1 LVLRLQRP
9 AAVVAARFGFAERP
23 QAARSSASQA
33 RGWWAVSAAS
43 AQQEPALLPAG
54 PVVWGVAA
62 AVKAAALR
70 AGGAAAEAVPLQAVR
85 PGAVVLRQAAGRVE
99 AAVRA
104 AERLPVPSGAA
115 AAVHPLAAPLVFR
128 RDRFRPAR

>member
-1 LVLRLQRP
+1 LALRLQRP
-9 AAVVAARFGFAERP
+9 AAVVAARFGFAVWP
-23 QAARSSASQA
+23 QAARSFACRA
-33 RGWWAVSAAS
+33 RGWSAVSAAS

-62 AVKAAALR
+62 AVEVAALR
-70 AGGAAAEAVPLQAVR
+70 AGAAVEAVPLPAVP
-85 PGAVVLRQAAGRVE
+85 PGAEVLRRAAGRAE

-104 AERLPVPSGAA
+104 AERLPVPPGAA